1 MSAVVPHLRSLRTR
15 LAALHSA
22 SPGLLRW
29 LQPHRLSVANKLK
42 ATLWI
47 CGLGLVAIA
56 AVYAWTGHANAL
68 AARSQASYQRGS
80 DLAAS
85 LSTRVAEARRLQ
97 TQYARS
103 FDDADRAQLLA
114 TQKAL
119 QTDLQALR
127 AMPMDAG
134 RRKALQALTEAAD
147 AFSQGVAALFE
158 RVDEMGRGDAGLA
171 AQLQQAADTL
181 QAQVDVQQRPALA
194 LSLQKMRRQ
203 EALLLLDGDSTHAD
217 RASEEKLPFDLA
229 LAGLPADVQDTLR
242 TGMEAYQAALL
253 GYTAAR
259 VGLDVEAQSLLDTA
273 TGVAPAL
280 AAFQQAQVAALAR
293 AQARQQAGAR
303 TMSVV
308 FALTLLLVAGVLI
321 TAWCWCCVRCASRS
335 RTPCVSP
342 ATSPT
347 TASTPPC
354 ASTTPTMK
362 SASWPSAWSTCSSA
376 CARAS
381 RPSVR
386 WPAATPACA
395 RHWTAH
401 RPA

>member
-1 MSAVVPHLRSLRTR
+1 
-15 LAALHSA
+15 
-22 SPGLLRW
+22 
-29 LQPHRLSVANKLK
+29 
-42 ATLWI
+42 
-47 CGLGLVAIA
+47 
-56 AVYAWTGHANAL
+56 
-68 AARSQASYQRGS
+68 
-80 DLAAS
+80 
-85 LSTRVAEARRLQ
+85 
-97 TQYARS
+97 
-103 FDDADRAQLLA
+103 
-114 TQKAL
+114 
-119 QTDLQALR
+119 
-127 AMPMDAG
+127 MDAG

-181 QAQVDVQQRPALA
+181 QVQVDALQRPSLA

-229 LAGLPADVQDTLR
+229 LAGLSADAQDTLR

-273 TGVAPAL
+273 SGVAPAL

-303 TMSVV
+303 MMSVL

-321 TAWCWCCVRCASRS
+321 D
-335 RTPCVSP
+335 
-342 ATSPT
+342 
-347 TASTPPC
+347 
-354 ASTTPTMK
+354 
-362 SASWPSAWSTCSSA
+362 
-376 CARAS
+376 
-381 RPSVR
+381 
-386 WPAATPACA
+386 PAA
-395 RHWTAH
+395 
-401 RPA
+401 